1 MAELQVVDKQWLD
14 NALYEMAA
22 NIKTVGNK
30 IGNETMDKLLKFPE
44 DFNATIL
51 NLGTKS
57 NIDWNEVLNKYGI
70 GDYEFQDFIYTQNEI
85 INSSAFQ
92 HLNADNIFI
101 TQLTPIPEYA
111 FQHSQANLLWLGNYD
126 KSNPAESPPSA
137 SKIEIGDSSF
147 LGMSNLRHFII
158 NSSLSPT
165 EAFSCEATSF
175 QGTLLSSFY
184 TLYVPDNKVAEWE
197 EEIYS
202 ITNFYDYPSEI
213 LPISNL
219 FVEGGPLYDSDI
231 VS

>member
-14 NALYEMAA
+14 DTLYEMAA
-22 NIKTVGNK
+22 NIKTVGNQ
-30 IGNETMDKLLKFPE
+30 IGNEITNKLLKFPE
-44 DFNATIL
+44 DFNTAIL
-51 NLGTKS
+51 KLGAKS
-57 NIDWNEVLNKYGI
+57 DIDWNEVLNKYGI
-70 GDYEFQDFIYTQNEI
+70 GDYEIQDFIYTQNEI
-85 INSSAFQ
+85 INPPVFQ

-111 FQHSQANLLWLGNYD
+111 FQYSQANLLWLGNYD

-137 SKIEIGDSSF
+137 SKIEIGESSF
-147 LGMSNLRHFII
+147 LGMPNLRHFII

-175 QGTLLSSFY
+175 EGSLQSSFY

-202 ITNFYDYPSEI
+202 ITNFYNYPIEI

-219 FVEGGPLYDSDI
+219 FVEGGPLYDSD
-231 VS
+231 VAS